1 MSDKLAAAMHG
12 FEPVEIAGVVHDNQ
26 YCADSAYADAEDWE
40 GWQGFDTGCHDGEV
54 CGPCG
59 AESCYGQ
66 CTTDNYGDC
75 PCRCHKEDTEVTDVR
90 SD

>member
-40 GWQGFDTGCHDGEV
+40 EWQGYDTGCHDGEV

-59 AESCYGQ
+59 AIELAVAPLARRAARARQ
-66 CTTDNYGDC
+66 
-75 PCRCHKEDTEVTDVR
+75 RRAEVQDGR
-90 SD
+90 